1 MNISVKNITAVLLLA
16 GITGLT
22 SCSGTG
28 NSTKTDSPATVVVK
42 PVDSLPSPAGFQKVV
57 DGKKVD
63 LYYLKNKNGM
73 KAAITSFGGRLVSLF
88 APDKSGKMVDVVV
101 GFDSLHTYQVAGD
114 SYGATVGRYGNRIAK
129 AKFTLEGKVYNLSV
143 NNNGNTLHGGKD

>member
-28 NSTKTDSPATVVVK
+28 NSTKTDSSTASTVK

-63 LYYLKNKNGM
+63 LYYLKNKNGL
-73 KAAITSFGGRLVSLF
+73 KAAVTNFGGRLVSLF
-88 APDKSGKMVDVVV
+88 VPDKAGKMVDVVA
-101 GFDSLHTYQVAGD
+101 GFDSVHTYQVA
-114 SYGATVGRYGNRIAK
+114 
-129 AKFTLEGKVYNLSV
+129 
-143 NNNGNTLHGGKD
+143 